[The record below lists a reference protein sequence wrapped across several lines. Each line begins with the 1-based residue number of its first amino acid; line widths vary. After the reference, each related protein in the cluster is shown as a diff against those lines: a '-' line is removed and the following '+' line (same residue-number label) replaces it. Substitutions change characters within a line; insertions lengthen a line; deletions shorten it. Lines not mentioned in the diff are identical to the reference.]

1 LPPPETNAETVVAI
15 AWTTMEIS
23 GCSTECAWRGALCP
37 MLTSLKKRLGRI
49 VNGGKSLAA
58 PRGLKALQAAPL
70 QVSNPR
76 EVFQQN
82 PMLRCVPR
90 GTPKPETKQLVNRE
104 LIWLSWHDLS
114 TSFQ

>member
-1 LPPPETNAETVVAI
+1 MSNVDFAEKAPWPDCKWREV
-15 AWTTMEIS
+15 
-23 GCSTECAWRGALCP
+23 GCGSQR
-37 MLTSLKKRLGRI
+37 RLR
-49 VNGGKSLAA
+49 
-58 PRGLKALQAAPL
+58 RLKALQAAPL

-90 GTPKPETKQLVNRE
+90 ETPKPETKQLVNRE
-104 LIWLSWHDLS
+104 LIWLSRHDFS